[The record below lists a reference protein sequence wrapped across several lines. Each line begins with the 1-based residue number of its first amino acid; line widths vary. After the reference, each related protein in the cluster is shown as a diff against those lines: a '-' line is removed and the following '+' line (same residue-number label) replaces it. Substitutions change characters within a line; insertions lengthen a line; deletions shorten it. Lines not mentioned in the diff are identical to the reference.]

1 MQPLI
6 PVMFRPLVRLLTSPT
21 IEPVAAIS
29 TVLFYSEL
37 LPQNIILER
46 LVGHYLLSN
55 ENNLFHF
62 LINLLRCFW

>member
-1 MQPLI
+1 MPLI